1 MATKRAITPRPA
13 ALVRLAG
20 ALAPAAAVEAV
31 LDGRPDDAE
40 PDDAEPDDGDNGAAR
55 RRDAVVAEAV
65 AEIQRAALAAIRAGD
80 VQGRGTDTDVKA
92 FVEALSPPPAPGAC
106 DRWPSDC
113 AALGGGGARRERR
126 RAGVPRRSGSLRSR
140 SRR

>member
-13 ALVRLAG
+13 ALARLAG
-20 ALAPAAAVEAV
+20 SPARAAAVEAV
-31 LDGRPDDAE
+31 LDGR

-80 VQGRGTDTDVKA
+80 VRGAVRTLA
-92 FVEALSPPPAPGAC
+92 HHLPPRELAPLAE
-106 DRWPSDC
+106 R
-113 AALGGGGARRERR
+113 LRRVGRR
-126 RAGVPRRSGSLRSR
+126 RRSST
-140 SRR
+140 

>member
-80 VQGRGTDTDVKA
+80 VRGAVRTLA
-92 FVEALSPPPAPGAC
+92 HHLPPRELAPLAE
-106 DRWPSDC
+106 R
-113 AALGGGGARRERR
+113 LRRVGRR
-126 RAGVPRRSGSLRSR
+126 RRSST
-140 SRR
+140 

>member
-31 LDGRPDDAE
+31 LDGRPE

-80 VQGRGTDTDVKA
+80 VRGAVRTLA
-92 FVEALSPPPAPGAC
+92 HHLPPRELAPLAE
-106 DRWPSDC
+106 R
-113 AALGGGGARRERR
+113 LRRVGRR
-126 RAGVPRRSGSLRSR
+126 RRSST
-140 SRR
+140 